1 MTHVFYLH
9 DPNFEMFKLQNISRY
24 YGQLTKEMDG
34 KDLGEKMPDKMENCD
49 AEIYYRPTVLKSGV

>member
-49 AEIYYRPTVLKSGV
+49 ADPWILAL

>member
-1 MTHVFYLH
+1 
-9 DPNFEMFKLQNISRY
+9 MFKLQYIDKY

-49 AEIYYRPTVLKSGV
+49 EDIYYRPTVLKSEV